1 MPVHYILIQ
10 PPNDGTTT
18 TTKTDY
24 DGRRLDMAK
33 KGTVYSVQHIYGNGI
48 RKDSIEHSK
57 SSIHIKTRKSQ
68 HKGKNEE
75 KNNSQQKHS
84 MRNKGTRE
92 NILTKN

>member
-1 MPVHYILIQ
+1 MIPQKSYERTIKPPTSHFAPSSAAYQSRVTEPEDMPVHYILIQ

-48 RKDSIEHSK
+48 R
-57 SSIHIKTRKSQ
+57 
-68 HKGKNEE
+68 
-75 KNNSQQKHS
+75 
-84 MRNKGTRE
+84 
-92 NILTKN
+92 